1 MKTMKLI
8 FFAETFW
15 SQTLRSFVLQLY

>member
-15 SQTLRSFVLQLY
+15 SLTLQSFVLQLY